1 MTKRFLTDSEWP
13 RTRQGH
19 FLPPFPSNIPL
30 EVLANAIREEKEI
43 LVKGTHTDLKGRN
56 KTDLVHRWYVYV
68 ENPKKS
74 TK

>member
-1 MTKRFLTDSEWP
+1 MTKNKARLF
-13 RTRQGH
+13 
-19 FLPPFPSNIPL
+19 PPLFPSNILL
-30 EVLANAIREEKEI
+30 EGLANAIREEKEI

-56 KTDLVHRWYVYV
+56 KTDLVHRWYVYI